1 MNPDDL
7 LIRIL
12 DNNNCSDQ
20 TYKVV
25 FEHQVISVSGSQV
38 DTESH
43 PVALYAEA
51 FIRVAAQE
59 ENLHKS
65 YSVHASYSDCEAV
78 SSEVRKITSGHILYE
93 FIKGNKI
100 THQVRA

>member
-12 DNNNCSDQ
+12 DDNDCSDQ

-51 FIRVAAQE
+51 FIRVAAQD

-78 SSEVRKITSGHILYE
+78 SSEVRQITSGHILYE